1 MNNVN
6 GSCFGNLILMIYSV
20 YLMNSLNSLYNK
32 KKSFAFFE
40 KTKLKKKKSH
50 AKYPKTW
57 CQVFA
62 AAY

>member
-40 KTKLKKKKSH
+40 KTKLKKKKNH
-50 AKYPKTW
+50 MPNT
-57 CQVFA
+57 Q
-62 AAY
+62 